1 MQSYAVQV
9 SAPAPSKSGQ
19 QLFLASSEVLED
31 VLLSHLSA
39 VDLYRLSM
47 GCKGL
52 QSWLLSLPPTVWL
65 VKLLHCLQHQSALN
79 DPSMLHGAEH
89 VLCVAGPSL

>member
-1 MQSYAVQV
+1 MQV
-9 SAPAPSKSGQ
+9 SAPPNRGQ

-31 VLLSHLSA
+31 VLLPYLSA

-52 QSWLLSLPPTVWL
+52 QSWLLSLPPTVWQ
-65 VKLLHCLQHQSALN
+65 VTLLHCLQHHSALI
-79 DPSMLHGAEH
+79 L
-89 VLCVAGPSL
+89 VALSPCYLGLSR